1 MDEAAT
7 RYTGRLVLGIGAVA
21 VGSAAC
27 LGAYFA
33 VGGPLGT
40 LNDIGNA
47 TIGVLSAT
55 LAWRLRG
62 ELTGQAGAI
71 ATVLAVAGA
80 GVTVAG
86 SALVI
91 SGTTGFMLAGLVSS
105 VGFAGI
111 GAWLVVANRQ
121 TSRPWPRPLRR
132 LGIVAG
138 SLMAL
143 GIVVVPAIAQG
154 VDDFATAPG
163 WVWLG
168 FTGWLGIYVVY
179 PAWAVWAGLREMLAA
194 GQPATP
200 ATTSAVAATG
210 TEPAEIA

>member
-1 MDEAAT
+1 MNEGGT
-7 RYTGRLVLGIGAVA
+7 RDTGRLALAIGAVA
-21 VGSAAC
+21 AGGAAC

-40 LNDIGNA
+40 VNDIGNA
-47 TIGVLSAT
+47 TVGVLSAT
-55 LAWRLRG
+55 LAWRLRR
-62 ELTGQAGAI
+62 ELAGRASAI
-71 ATVLAVAGA
+71 ATGLALAGA
-80 GVTVAG
+80 ALTVAG

-111 GAWLVVANRQ
+111 GAWLVVANRR
-121 TSRPWPRPLRR
+121 SPRAWPRRLRR

-143 GIVVVPAIAQG
+143 GIVVLPAIAQG

-179 PAWAVWAGLREMLAA
+179 PVWAIWTGLHETRAA
-194 GQPATP
+194 GQSASASPVPAAAEP
-200 ATTSAVAATG
+200 RSPSAVAR
-210 TEPAEIA
+210 